1 MKLNIAVAF
10 GGKSVEHE
18 ISILS
23 AMQVMAAIADTYE
36 VFPLYIAK
44 DGNMYCEE
52 ELKSLDTYSDIEQF
66 IHSHQSVSFV
76 RRDANVYLIPARK
89 QFFKKERRI
98 DLVIPVLHGTNG
110 EDGSFQGYVQ
120 TLGIPYTGCSVLA
133 GAIGQDKVIMKQI
146 LQDSGLRV
154 VPWFY
159 WSKKEKMEE
168 NFFKKA
174 QRLGYPLVV
183 KPANLG
189 SSIGIKVV
197 HDDRELHGAM
207 IDAYEYDRKVVI
219 EKKIEPLREINIS
232 LLGDEEDCICSMLEE
247 VLKQDDILS
256 FENKYVGKNAGK
268 GMINTSRKLP
278 DDLQEEQVEEIQRMA
293 KEAFQVLNASGVVRI
308 DFLMQRDSGVIYIN
322 EINSIP
328 GSLSYYLWQHD
339 QMDFSTLVEKLIEL
353 AFKRKRMEEK
363 RTYTFSSNILKEWK
377 YGGGKM
383 WK

>member
-18 ISILS
+18 ISVLS
-23 AMQVMAAIADTYE
+23 AIQVMSAISDDYE
-36 VFPLYIAK
+36 IFPLYIAK
-44 DGNMYCEE
+44 DGRMFCEE
-52 ELKSLDTYSDIEQF
+52 ELKSLDTFSNIEQF
-66 IHSHQSVSFV
+66 TLQHQPVTLV
-76 RRDANVYLIPARK
+76 RRDANVYLVPARK
-89 QFFKKERRI
+89 HFFEKERRV

-110 EDGSFQGYVQ
+110 EDGSFQGYLQ

-159 WSKKEKMEE
+159 WSRKEKMEE
-168 NFFKKA
+168 DFFKKA

-197 HDDRELHGAM
+197 NNDSELHVAM
-207 IDAYEYDRKVVI
+207 MDAYEYDHKVLI

-232 LLGDEEDCICSMLEE
+232 LLGDEEHCICSMLEE

-256 FENKYVGKNAGK
+256 FENKYIGKHANK

-278 DDLQEEQVEEIQRMA
+278 ADISEEQIEEIQRMA
-293 KEAFQVLNASGVVRI
+293 KEAFYALNASGVVRI
-308 DFLMQRDSGVIYIN
+308 DFLMQKDSEVVYIN

-328 GSLSYYLWQHD
+328 GSLSYYLWKKD
-339 QMDFSTLVEKLIEL
+339 QMNFTTLIEELIQL
-353 AFKRKRMEEK
+353 AFKRKRNEDK
-363 RTYTFSSNILKEWK
+363 KVYSFSSNILKEWK
-377 YGGGKM
+377 HGGKM
-383 WK
+383 MK

>member
-18 ISILS
+18 ISVLS
-23 AMQVMAAIADTYE
+23 AIQVMSAISDDYE
-36 VFPLYIAK
+36 IFPLYIAK
-44 DGNMYCEE
+44 DGRMFCEE
-52 ELKSLDTYSDIEQF
+52 ELKSLDTFSNIEQF
-66 IHSHQSVSFV
+66 TLQHQSVTLV
-76 RRDANVYLIPARK
+76 RRDANVYLVPARK
-89 QFFKKERRI
+89 HFFEKERRV

-159 WSKKEKMEE
+159 WSRKEKMEE
-168 NFFKKA
+168 DFFKKA

-197 HDDRELHGAM
+197 NNDSELHVAM
-207 IDAYEYDRKVVI
+207 MDAYEYDHKVLI

-232 LLGDEEDCICSMLEE
+232 LLGDEEHCICSMLEE

-256 FENKYVGKNAGK
+256 FENKYIGKHANK

-278 DDLQEEQVEEIQRMA
+278 ADISEEQIEEIQRMA
-293 KEAFQVLNASGVVRI
+293 KEAFYALNASGVVRI
-308 DFLMQRDSGVIYIN
+308 DFLMQKDSEVVYIN

-328 GSLSYYLWQHD
+328 GSLSYYLWQKD
-339 QMDFSTLVEKLIEL
+339 QMNFTMLIEELIQL
-353 AFKRKRMEEK
+353 AFKRKRNEDK
-363 RTYTFSSNILKEWK
+363 KVYSFSSNILKEWK
-377 YGGGKM
+377 YGGKM
-383 WK
+383 MK

>member
-18 ISILS
+18 ISVLS
-23 AMQVMAAIADTYE
+23 AIQVMSAISDDYE
-36 VFPLYIAK
+36 IFPLYIAK
-44 DGNMYCEE
+44 DGRMFCEE
-52 ELKSLDTYSDIEQF
+52 ELKSLDTFSNIEQF
-66 IHSHQSVSFV
+66 TLQHQSVTLV
-76 RRDANVYLIPARK
+76 RRDANVYLVPARK
-89 QFFKKERRI
+89 HFFEKERRV
-98 DLVIPVLHGTNG
+98 DLVIPILHGTNG

-159 WSKKEKMEE
+159 WSRKEKMEE
-168 NFFKKA
+168 DFFKKA

-197 HDDRELHGAM
+197 NNDSELHVAM
-207 IDAYEYDRKVVI
+207 MDAYEYDHKVLI

-232 LLGDEEDCICSMLEE
+232 LLGDEEHCICSMLEE

-256 FENKYVGKNAGK
+256 FENKYIGKHANK

-278 DDLQEEQVEEIQRMA
+278 ADISEEQIEEIQRMA
-293 KEAFQVLNASGVVRI
+293 KEAFYALNASGVVRI
-308 DFLMQRDSGVIYIN
+308 DFLMQKDSEVVYIN

-328 GSLSYYLWQHD
+328 GSLSYYLWQKD
-339 QMDFSTLVEKLIEL
+339 QMNFTMLIEELIQL
-353 AFKRKRMEEK
+353 AFKRKRSEDK
-363 RTYTFSSNILKEWK
+363 KVYSFSSNILKEWK
-377 YGGGKM
+377 HGGKM
-383 WK
+383 MK

>member
-18 ISILS
+18 ISVLS
-23 AMQVMAAIADTYE
+23 AIQVMSAISDDYE
-36 VFPLYIAK
+36 IFPLYIAK
-44 DGNMYCEE
+44 DGRMFCEE
-52 ELKSLDTYSDIEQF
+52 ELKSLDTFSNIEQF
-66 IHSHQSVSFV
+66 TLQHQPVTLV
-76 RRDANVYLIPARK
+76 RRDANVYLVPARK
-89 QFFKKERRI
+89 HFFEKERRV

-110 EDGSFQGYVQ
+110 EDGSFQGYLQ

-159 WSKKEKMEE
+159 WSRNEKMEE
-168 NFFKKA
+168 DFFKKA

-197 HDDRELHGAM
+197 NNDSELHVAM
-207 IDAYEYDRKVVI
+207 MDAYEYDHKVLI

-232 LLGDEEDCICSMLEE
+232 LLGDEEHCICSMLEE

-256 FENKYVGKNAGK
+256 FENKYIGKHANK

-278 DDLQEEQVEEIQRMA
+278 ADISEEQIEEIQRMA
-293 KEAFQVLNASGVVRI
+293 KEAFYALNASGVVRI
-308 DFLMQRDSGVIYIN
+308 DFLMQKDSEVVYIN

-328 GSLSYYLWQHD
+328 GSLSYYLWKKD
-339 QMDFSTLVEKLIEL
+339 QMNFTTLIEELIQL
-353 AFKRKRMEEK
+353 AFKRKRNEDK
-363 RTYTFSSNILKEWK
+363 KVYSFSSNILKEWK
-377 YGGGKM
+377 HGGKM
-383 WK
+383 MK

>member
-18 ISILS
+18 ISVLS
-23 AMQVMAAIADTYE
+23 AIQVMSAISDDYE
-36 VFPLYIAK
+36 IFPLYIAK
-44 DGNMYCEE
+44 DGRIFCEE
-52 ELKSLDTYSDIEQF
+52 ELKSLDTFSNIEQF
-66 IHSHQSVSFV
+66 TLQHQPVTLV
-76 RRDANVYLIPARK
+76 RRDANVYLVPARK
-89 QFFKKERRI
+89 HFFEKERRV

-159 WSKKEKMEE
+159 WSRKEKMEE
-168 NFFKKA
+168 DFFKKA

-197 HDDRELHGAM
+197 NNDSELHVAM
-207 IDAYEYDRKVVI
+207 MDAYEYDHKVLI

-232 LLGDEEDCICSMLEE
+232 LLGDEEHCICSMLEE

-256 FENKYVGKNAGK
+256 FENKYIGKHANK

-278 DDLQEEQVEEIQRMA
+278 ADISEEQIEEIQRMA
-293 KEAFQVLNASGVVRI
+293 KETFYALNASGVVRI
-308 DFLMQRDSGVIYIN
+308 DFLMQKDSEVVYIN

-328 GSLSYYLWQHD
+328 GSLSYYLWKKD
-339 QMDFSTLVEKLIEL
+339 QMNFTTLIEELIQL
-353 AFKRKRMEEK
+353 AFKRKRNEDK
-363 RTYTFSSNILKEWK
+363 KVYSFSSNILKEWK
-377 YGGGKM
+377 HGGKM
-383 WK
+383 MK

>member
-18 ISILS
+18 ISVLS
-23 AMQVMAAIADTYE
+23 AIQVMSAISDDYE
-36 VFPLYIAK
+36 IFPLYIAK
-44 DGNMYCEE
+44 DGRMFCEE
-52 ELKSLDTYSDIEQF
+52 ELKSLDTFSNIEQF
-66 IHSHQSVSFV
+66 TLQHQPVTLV
-76 RRDANVYLIPARK
+76 RRDANVYLVPARK
-89 QFFKKERRI
+89 HFFEKERRV

-159 WSKKEKMEE
+159 WSRKEKMEE
-168 NFFKKA
+168 DFFKKA

-197 HDDRELHGAM
+197 NNDSELHVAM
-207 IDAYEYDRKVVI
+207 MDAYEYDHKVLI

-232 LLGDEEDCICSMLEE
+232 LLGDEEHCICSMLEE

-256 FENKYVGKNAGK
+256 FENKYIGKHANK

-278 DDLQEEQVEEIQRMA
+278 ADISEEQIEEIQRMA
-293 KEAFQVLNASGVVRI
+293 KEAFYALNASGVVRI
-308 DFLMQRDSGVIYIN
+308 DFLMQKDSEVVYIN

-328 GSLSYYLWQHD
+328 GSLSYYLWKKD
-339 QMDFSTLVEKLIEL
+339 QMNFTTLIEELIQL
-353 AFKRKRMEEK
+353 AFKRKRNEDK
-363 RTYTFSSNILKEWK
+363 KVYSFSSNILKEWK
-377 YGGGKM
+377 HGGKM
-383 WK
+383 MK

>member
-18 ISILS
+18 ISVLS
-23 AMQVMAAIADTYE
+23 AIQVMSAISDDYE
-36 VFPLYIAK
+36 IFPLYIAK
-44 DGNMYCEE
+44 DGRMFCEE
-52 ELKSLDTYSDIEQF
+52 ELKSLDTFSNIEQF
-66 IHSHQSVSFV
+66 TLQHQPVTLV
-76 RRDANVYLIPARK
+76 RRDANVYLVPARK
-89 QFFKKERRI
+89 HFFEKERRV

-110 EDGSFQGYVQ
+110 EDGSFQGYLQ

-159 WSKKEKMEE
+159 WSRNEKMEE
-168 NFFKKA
+168 DFFKKA

-197 HDDRELHGAM
+197 NNDSELHVAM
-207 IDAYEYDRKVVI
+207 MDAYEYDHKVLI

-232 LLGDEEDCICSMLEE
+232 LLGDEEHCICSMLEE

-256 FENKYVGKNAGK
+256 FENKYIGKHANK

-278 DDLQEEQVEEIQRMA
+278 ADLSEEQIEEIQRMA
-293 KEAFQVLNASGVVRI
+293 KETFYVLNASGVVRI
-308 DFLMQRDSGVIYIN
+308 DFLMQKDSEVVYIN

-328 GSLSYYLWQHD
+328 GSLSYYLWKKD
-339 QMDFSTLVEKLIEL
+339 QMNFTTLIEELIQL
-353 AFKRKRMEEK
+353 AFKRKRNEDK
-363 RTYTFSSNILKEWK
+363 KV
-377 YGGGKM
+377 YGQRLNALVRK
-383 WK
+383 

>member
-18 ISILS
+18 ISVLS
-23 AMQVMAAIADTYE
+23 AIQVMSAISDDYE
-36 VFPLYIAK
+36 IFPLYIAK
-44 DGNMYCEE
+44 DGRMFCEE
-52 ELKSLDTYSDIEQF
+52 ELKSLDTFSNIEQF
-66 IHSHQSVSFV
+66 TLQHQPVTLV
-76 RRDANVYLIPARK
+76 RRDANVYLVPARK
-89 QFFKKERRI
+89 HFFEKGRRV

-110 EDGSFQGYVQ
+110 EDGSFQGYLQ

-159 WSKKEKMEE
+159 WSRNEKMEE
-168 NFFKKA
+168 DFFKKA

-197 HDDRELHGAM
+197 NNDSELHVAM
-207 IDAYEYDRKVVI
+207 MDAYEYDHKVLI

-232 LLGDEEDCICSMLEE
+232 LLGDEEHCICSMLEE

-256 FENKYVGKNAGK
+256 FENKYIGKHANK

-278 DDLQEEQVEEIQRMA
+278 ADLSEEQIEEIQRMA
-293 KEAFQVLNASGVVRI
+293 KETFYALNASGVVRI
-308 DFLMQRDSGVIYIN
+308 DFLMQKDSEVVYIN

-328 GSLSYYLWQHD
+328 GSLSYYLWKKD
-339 QMDFSTLVEKLIEL
+339 QMNFTTLIEELIQL
-353 AFKRKRMEEK
+353 AFKRKRNEDK
-363 RTYTFSSNILKEWK
+363 KVYSFSSNILKEWK
-377 YGGGKM
+377 HGGKM
-383 WK
+383 MK

>member
-18 ISILS
+18 ISVLS
-23 AMQVMAAIADTYE
+23 AIQVMSAISDDYE
-36 VFPLYIAK
+36 IFPLYIAK
-44 DGNMYCEE
+44 DGRMFCEE
-52 ELKSLDTYSDIEQF
+52 ELKSLDTFSNIEQF
-66 IHSHQSVSFV
+66 TLQHQSVTLV
-76 RRDANVYLIPARK
+76 RRDANVYLVPARK
-89 QFFKKERRI
+89 HFFEKERRV

-159 WSKKEKMEE
+159 WSRKEKMEE
-168 NFFKKA
+168 DFFKKA

-197 HDDRELHGAM
+197 NNDSELHVAM
-207 IDAYEYDRKVVI
+207 MDAYEYDHKVLI

-232 LLGDEEDCICSMLEE
+232 LLGDEEHCICSMLEE

-256 FENKYVGKNAGK
+256 FENKYIGKHANK

-278 DDLQEEQVEEIQRMA
+278 ADISEEQIEEIQRMA
-293 KEAFQVLNASGVVRI
+293 KEAFYALNASGVVRI
-308 DFLMQRDSGVIYIN
+308 DFLMQKDSEVVYIN

-328 GSLSYYLWQHD
+328 GSLSYYLWQKD
-339 QMDFSTLVEKLIEL
+339 QMNFTMLIEELIQL
-353 AFKRKRMEEK
+353 AFKRKRNEDK
-363 RTYTFSSNILKEWK
+363 KVYSFSSNILKEWK
-377 YGGGKM
+377 HGGKM
-383 WK
+383 MK

>member
-18 ISILS
+18 ISVLS
-23 AMQVMAAIADTYE
+23 AIQVMSAISDDYE
-36 VFPLYIAK
+36 IFPLYIAK
-44 DGNMYCEE
+44 DGRMFCEE
-52 ELKSLDTYSDIEQF
+52 ELKSLDTFSNIEQF
-66 IHSHQSVSFV
+66 TLQHQPVTLV
-76 RRDANVYLIPARK
+76 RRDANVYLVPARK
-89 QFFKKERRI
+89 HFFEKERRV

-110 EDGSFQGYVQ
+110 EDGSFQGYLQ

-159 WSKKEKMEE
+159 WSRNEKMEE
-168 NFFKKA
+168 DFFKKA

-197 HDDRELHGAM
+197 NNDSELHVAM
-207 IDAYEYDRKVVI
+207 RDAYEYDHKVRI

-232 LLGDEEDCICSMLEE
+232 LLGDEEHCICSMLEE

-256 FENKYVGKNAGK
+256 FENKYIGKHANK

-278 DDLQEEQVEEIQRMA
+278 ADLSEEQIEEIQRMA
-293 KEAFQVLNASGVVRI
+293 KETFYALNASGVVRI
-308 DFLMQRDSGVIYIN
+308 DFLMQKDSEVVYIN

-328 GSLSYYLWQHD
+328 GSLSYYLWKKD
-339 QMDFSTLVEKLIEL
+339 QMNFTTLIEELIQL
-353 AFKRKRMEEK
+353 AFKRKRNEDK
-363 RTYTFSSNILKEWK
+363 KVYSFSSNILKEWK
-377 YGGGKM
+377 HGGKM
-383 WK
+383 MK

>member
-18 ISILS
+18 ISVLS
-23 AMQVMAAIADTYE
+23 AIQVMSAISDDYE
-36 VFPLYIAK
+36 IFPLYIAK
-44 DGNMYCEE
+44 DGRMFCEE
-52 ELKSLDTYSDIEQF
+52 ELKSLDTFSNIEQF
-66 IHSHQSVSFV
+66 TLQHQPVTLV
-76 RRDANVYLIPARK
+76 RRDANVYLVPARK
-89 QFFKKERRI
+89 HFFEKERRV

-159 WSKKEKMEE
+159 WSRNEKMEE
-168 NFFKKA
+168 DFFKKA

-197 HDDRELHGAM
+197 NNDSELHVAM
-207 IDAYEYDRKVVI
+207 MDAYEYDHKVLI

-232 LLGDEEDCICSMLEE
+232 LLGDEEHCICSMLEE

-256 FENKYVGKNAGK
+256 FENKYIGKHANK

-278 DDLQEEQVEEIQRMA
+278 ADLSEEQIEEIQRMA
-293 KEAFQVLNASGVVRI
+293 KETFYALNASGVVRI
-308 DFLMQRDSGVIYIN
+308 DFLMQKDSEVVYIN

-328 GSLSYYLWQHD
+328 GSLSYYLWKKD
-339 QMDFSTLVEKLIEL
+339 QMNFTTLIEELIQL
-353 AFKRKRMEEK
+353 AFKRKRNEDK
-363 RTYTFSSNILKEWK
+363 KVYSFSSNILKEWK
-377 YGGGKM
+377 HGGKM
-383 WK
+383 MK

>member
-18 ISILS
+18 ISVLS
-23 AMQVMAAIADTYE
+23 AIQVMSAISDDYE
-36 VFPLYIAK
+36 IFPLYIAK
-44 DGNMYCEE
+44 DGRMFCEE
-52 ELKSLDTYSDIEQF
+52 ELKSLDTFSNIEQF
-66 IHSHQSVSFV
+66 TLQHQSVTLV
-76 RRDANVYLIPARK
+76 RRDANVYLVPARK
-89 QFFKKERRI
+89 HFFEKERRV
-98 DLVIPVLHGTNG
+98 DLVIPILHGTNG

-159 WSKKEKMEE
+159 WSRKEKMEE
-168 NFFKKA
+168 DFFKKA

-197 HDDRELHGAM
+197 NNDSELHVAM
-207 IDAYEYDRKVVI
+207 MDAYEYDHKVLI

-232 LLGDEEDCICSMLEE
+232 LLGDEEHCICSMLEE

-256 FENKYVGKNAGK
+256 FENKYIGKHANK

-278 DDLQEEQVEEIQRMA
+278 ADISEEQIEEIQRMA
-293 KEAFQVLNASGVVRI
+293 KEAFYALNASGVVRI
-308 DFLMQRDSGVIYIN
+308 DFLMQKDSEVVYIN

-328 GSLSYYLWQHD
+328 GSLSYYLWQKD
-339 QMDFSTLVEKLIEL
+339 QMNFTMLIEELIQL
-353 AFKRKRMEEK
+353 AFKRKRNEDK
-363 RTYTFSSNILKEWK
+363 KVYSFSSNILKEWK
-377 YGGGKM
+377 HGGKM
-383 WK
+383 MK

>member
-18 ISILS
+18 ISVLS
-23 AMQVMAAIADTYE
+23 AIQVMSAISDDYE
-36 VFPLYIAK
+36 IFPLYIAK
-44 DGNMYCEE
+44 DWRMFCEE
-52 ELKSLDTYSDIEQF
+52 ELKSLDTFSNIEQF
-66 IHSHQSVSFV
+66 TLQHQPVTLV
-76 RRDANVYLIPARK
+76 RRDANVYLVPARK
-89 QFFKKERRI
+89 HFFEKERRV

-110 EDGSFQGYVQ
+110 EDGSFQGYLQ

-159 WSKKEKMEE
+159 WSRNEKMEE
-168 NFFKKA
+168 DFFKKA

-197 HDDRELHGAM
+197 NNDSELHVAM
-207 IDAYEYDRKVVI
+207 MDAYEYDHKVLI

-232 LLGDEEDCICSMLEE
+232 LLGDEEHCICSMLEE

-256 FENKYVGKNAGK
+256 FENKYIGKHANK

-278 DDLQEEQVEEIQRMA
+278 ADLSEEQIEEIQRMA
-293 KEAFQVLNASGVVRI
+293 KETFYALNASGVVRI
-308 DFLMQRDSGVIYIN
+308 DFLMQKDSEVVYIN

-328 GSLSYYLWQHD
+328 GSLSYYLWKKD
-339 QMDFSTLVEKLIEL
+339 QMNFTTLIEELIQL
-353 AFKRKRMEEK
+353 AFKRKRNEDK
-363 RTYTFSSNILKEWK
+363 KVYSFSSNILKEWK
-377 YGGGKM
+377 HGGKM
-383 WK
+383 MK

>member
-18 ISILS
+18 ISVLS
-23 AMQVMAAIADTYE
+23 AIQVMSAISDDYE
-36 VFPLYIAK
+36 IFPLYIAK
-44 DGNMYCEE
+44 DGRMFCEE
-52 ELKSLDTYSDIEQF
+52 ELKSLDTFSNIEQF
-66 IHSHQSVSFV
+66 TLQHQPVTLV
-76 RRDANVYLIPARK
+76 RRDANVYLVPARK
-89 QFFKKERRI
+89 HFFEKERRV

-110 EDGSFQGYVQ
+110 EDGSFQGYLQ

-146 LQDSGLRV
+146 LQDSGFRV

-159 WSKKEKMEE
+159 WSRNEKMEE
-168 NFFKKA
+168 DFFKKA

-197 HDDRELHGAM
+197 NNDSELHVAM
-207 IDAYEYDRKVVI
+207 MDAYEYDHKVLI

-232 LLGDEEDCICSMLEE
+232 LLGDEEHCICSMLEE

-256 FENKYVGKNAGK
+256 FENKYIGKHANK

-278 DDLQEEQVEEIQRMA
+278 ADISEEQIEEIQRMA
-293 KEAFQVLNASGVVRI
+293 KEAFYALNASGVVRI
-308 DFLMQRDSGVIYIN
+308 DFLMQKDSEVVYIN

-328 GSLSYYLWQHD
+328 GSLSYYLWKKD
-339 QMDFSTLVEKLIEL
+339 QMNFTTLIEELIQL
-353 AFKRKRMEEK
+353 AFKRKRNEDK
-363 RTYTFSSNILKEWK
+363 KVYSFSSNILKEWK
-377 YGGGKM
+377 HGGKM
-383 WK
+383 MK

>member
-18 ISILS
+18 ISVLS
-23 AMQVMAAIADTYE
+23 AIQVMSAISDDYE
-36 VFPLYIAK
+36 IFPLYIAK
-44 DGNMYCEE
+44 DGRMFCEE
-52 ELKSLDTYSDIEQF
+52 ELKSLDTFSNIEQF
-66 IHSHQSVSFV
+66 TLQHQPVTLV
-76 RRDANVYLIPARK
+76 RRDANVYLVPARK
-89 QFFKKERRI
+89 HFFEKERRV

-110 EDGSFQGYVQ
+110 EDGSFQGYLQ

-159 WSKKEKMEE
+159 WSRNEKMEE
-168 NFFKKA
+168 DFFKKA

-197 HDDRELHGAM
+197 NNDSELHVAM
-207 IDAYEYDRKVVI
+207 RDAYEYDHKVLI

-232 LLGDEEDCICSMLEE
+232 LLGDEEHCICSMLEE

-256 FENKYVGKNAGK
+256 FENKYIGKHANK

-278 DDLQEEQVEEIQRMA
+278 ADLSEEQIEEIQRMA
-293 KEAFQVLNASGVVRI
+293 KETFYALNASGVVRI
-308 DFLMQRDSGVIYIN
+308 DFLMQKDSEVVYIN

-328 GSLSYYLWQHD
+328 GSLSYYLWKKD
-339 QMDFSTLVEKLIEL
+339 QMNFTTLIEELIQL
-353 AFKRKRMEEK
+353 AFKRKRNEDK
-363 RTYTFSSNILKEWK
+363 KVYSFSSNILKEWK
-377 YGGGKM
+377 HGGKM
-383 WK
+383 MK

>member
-18 ISILS
+18 ISVLS
-23 AMQVMAAIADTYE
+23 AIQVMSAISDDYE
-36 VFPLYIAK
+36 IFPLYIAK
-44 DGNMYCEE
+44 DGRMFCEE
-52 ELKSLDTYSDIEQF
+52 ELKSLDTFSNIEQF
-66 IHSHQSVSFV
+66 TLQHQPVTLV
-76 RRDANVYLIPARK
+76 RRDANVYLVPARK
-89 QFFKKERRI
+89 HFFEKERRV

-159 WSKKEKMEE
+159 WSRKEKMEE
-168 NFFKKA
+168 DFFKKA

-197 HDDRELHGAM
+197 NNDSELHVAM
-207 IDAYEYDRKVVI
+207 MDAYEYDHKVLI

-232 LLGDEEDCICSMLEE
+232 LLGDEEHCICSMLEE

-256 FENKYVGKNAGK
+256 FENKYIGKHANK

-278 DDLQEEQVEEIQRMA
+278 ADLSEEQIEEIQRMA
-293 KEAFQVLNASGVVRI
+293 KETFYALNASGVVRI
-308 DFLMQRDSGVIYIN
+308 DFLMQKDSEVVYIN

-328 GSLSYYLWQHD
+328 GSLSYYLWKKD
-339 QMDFSTLVEKLIEL
+339 QMNFTTLIEELIQL
-353 AFKRKRMEEK
+353 AFKRKRNEDK
-363 RTYTFSSNILKEWK
+363 KVYSFSSNILKEWK
-377 YGGGKM
+377 HGGKM
-383 WK
+383 MK

>member
-18 ISILS
+18 ISVLS
-23 AMQVMAAIADTYE
+23 AIQVMSAISDDYE
-36 VFPLYIAK
+36 IFPLYIAK
-44 DGNMYCEE
+44 DGRMFCEE
-52 ELKSLDTYSDIEQF
+52 ELKSLDTFSNIEQF
-66 IHSHQSVSFV
+66 TLQHQPVTLV
-76 RRDANVYLIPARK
+76 RRDANVYLVPARK
-89 QFFKKERRI
+89 HFFEKERRV

-110 EDGSFQGYVQ
+110 EDGSFQGYLQ

-159 WSKKEKMEE
+159 WSRNEKMEE
-168 NFFKKA
+168 DFFKKA

-197 HDDRELHGAM
+197 NNDSELHVAM
-207 IDAYEYDRKVVI
+207 MDAYEYDHKVLI

-232 LLGDEEDCICSMLEE
+232 LLGDEEHCICSMLEE

-256 FENKYVGKNAGK
+256 FENKYIGKHANK

-278 DDLQEEQVEEIQRMA
+278 ADLSEEQIEEIQRMA
-293 KEAFQVLNASGVVRI
+293 KEAFYALNASGVVRI
-308 DFLMQRDSGVIYIN
+308 DFLMQKDSEVVYIN

-328 GSLSYYLWQHD
+328 GSLSYYLWKKD
-339 QMDFSTLVEKLIEL
+339 QMNFTTLIEELIQL
-353 AFKRKRMEEK
+353 AFKRKRNEDK
-363 RTYTFSSNILKEWK
+363 KVYSFSSNILKEWK
-377 YGGGKM
+377 HGGKM
-383 WK
+383 MK

>member
-18 ISILS
+18 ISVLS
-23 AMQVMAAIADTYE
+23 AIQVMSAISDDYE
-36 VFPLYIAK
+36 IFPLYIAK
-44 DGNMYCEE
+44 DGRMFCEE
-52 ELKSLDTYSDIEQF
+52 ELKSLDTFSNIEQF
-66 IHSHQSVSFV
+66 TLQHQPVTLV
-76 RRDANVYLIPARK
+76 RRDANVYLVPARK
-89 QFFKKERRI
+89 HFFEKERRV

-159 WSKKEKMEE
+159 WSRKEKMEE
-168 NFFKKA
+168 DFFKKA

-197 HDDRELHGAM
+197 NNDSELHVAM
-207 IDAYEYDRKVVI
+207 MDAYEYDHKVLI

-232 LLGDEEDCICSMLEE
+232 LLGDEEHCICSMLEE

-256 FENKYVGKNAGK
+256 FENKYIGKHANK

-278 DDLQEEQVEEIQRMA
+278 ADISEEQIEEMQRMA
-293 KEAFQVLNASGVVRI
+293 KEAFYALNASGVVRI
-308 DFLMQRDSGVIYIN
+308 DFLMQKDSEVVYIN

-328 GSLSYYLWQHD
+328 GSLSYYLWKKD
-339 QMDFSTLVEKLIEL
+339 QMNFTTLIEELIQL
-353 AFKRKRMEEK
+353 AFKRKRNEDK
-363 RTYTFSSNILKEWK
+363 KVYSFSSNILKEWK
-377 YGGGKM
+377 HGGKM
-383 WK
+383 MK

>member
-18 ISILS
+18 ISVLS
-23 AMQVMAAIADTYE
+23 AIQVMSAISDDYE
-36 VFPLYIAK
+36 IFPLYIAK
-44 DGNMYCEE
+44 DGRMFCEE
-52 ELKSLDTYSDIEQF
+52 ELKSLDTFSNIEQF
-66 IHSHQSVSFV
+66 TLQHQSVTLV
-76 RRDANVYLIPARK
+76 RRDANVYLVPARK
-89 QFFKKERRI
+89 HFFEKERRV

-120 TLGIPYTGCSVLA
+120 TLGIPYTGCNVLA

-159 WSKKEKMEE
+159 WSRKEKMEE
-168 NFFKKA
+168 DFFKKA

-197 HDDRELHGAM
+197 NNDSELHVAM
-207 IDAYEYDRKVVI
+207 MDAYEYDHKVLI

-232 LLGDEEDCICSMLEE
+232 LLGDEEHCICSMLEE

-256 FENKYVGKNAGK
+256 FENKYIGKHANK

-278 DDLQEEQVEEIQRMA
+278 ADISEEQIEEIQRMA
-293 KEAFQVLNASGVVRI
+293 KEAFYALNASGVVRI
-308 DFLMQRDSGVIYIN
+308 DFLMQKDSEVVYIN

-328 GSLSYYLWQHD
+328 GSLSYYLWQKD
-339 QMDFSTLVEKLIEL
+339 QMNFTMLIEELIQL
-353 AFKRKRMEEK
+353 AFKRKRNEDK
-363 RTYTFSSNILKEWK
+363 KVYSFSSNILKEWK
-377 YGGGKM
+377 HGGKM
-383 WK
+383 MK

>member
-18 ISILS
+18 ISVLS
-23 AMQVMAAIADTYE
+23 AIQVMSAISDDYE
-36 VFPLYIAK
+36 IFPLYIAK
-44 DGNMYCEE
+44 DGRMFCEE
-52 ELKSLDTYSDIEQF
+52 ELKSLDTFSNIEQF
-66 IHSHQSVSFV
+66 TLQHQPVTLV
-76 RRDANVYLIPARK
+76 RRDANVYLVPARK
-89 QFFKKERRI
+89 HFFEKERRV

-110 EDGSFQGYVQ
+110 EDGSFQGYLQ

-159 WSKKEKMEE
+159 WSRNEKMEE
-168 NFFKKA
+168 DFFKKA

-197 HDDRELHGAM
+197 NNDSELHVAM
-207 IDAYEYDRKVVI
+207 MDAYEYDHKVLI

-232 LLGDEEDCICSMLEE
+232 LLGNEEHCICSMLEE

-256 FENKYVGKNAGK
+256 FENKYIGKHANK
-268 GMINTSRKLP
+268 GMLNTSRKLP
-278 DDLQEEQVEEIQRMA
+278 ADISEEQIEEIQRMA
-293 KEAFQVLNASGVVRI
+293 KEAFYALNASGVVRI
-308 DFLMQRDSGVIYIN
+308 DFLMQKDSEVVYIN

-328 GSLSYYLWQHD
+328 GSLSYYLWKKD
-339 QMDFSTLVEKLIEL
+339 QMNFTTLIEELIQL
-353 AFKRKRMEEK
+353 AFKRKRNEDK
-363 RTYTFSSNILKEWK
+363 KVYSFSSNILKEWK
-377 YGGGKM
+377 HGGKM
-383 WK
+383 MK

>member
-18 ISILS
+18 ISVLS
-23 AMQVMAAIADTYE
+23 AIQVMSAISDDYE
-36 VFPLYIAK
+36 IFPLYIAK
-44 DGNMYCEE
+44 DGRMFCEE
-52 ELKSLDTYSDIEQF
+52 ELKSLDTFSNIEQF
-66 IHSHQSVSFV
+66 TLQHQPVTLV
-76 RRDANVYLIPARK
+76 RRDANVYLVPARK
-89 QFFKKERRI
+89 HFFEKERRV

-110 EDGSFQGYVQ
+110 EDGSFQGYLQ

-159 WSKKEKMEE
+159 WSRKEKMEE
-168 NFFKKA
+168 DFFKKA

-197 HDDRELHGAM
+197 NNDSELHVAM
-207 IDAYEYDRKVVI
+207 MDAYEYDHKVLI

-232 LLGDEEDCICSMLEE
+232 LLGDEEHCICSMLEE

-256 FENKYVGKNAGK
+256 FENKYIGKHANK

-278 DDLQEEQVEEIQRMA
+278 ADLSEEQIEEIQRMA
-293 KEAFQVLNASGVVRI
+293 KETFYALNASGVVRI
-308 DFLMQRDSGVIYIN
+308 DFLMQKDSEVVYIN

-328 GSLSYYLWQHD
+328 GSLSYYLWKKD
-339 QMDFSTLVEKLIEL
+339 QMNFTTLIEELIQL
-353 AFKRKRMEEK
+353 AFKRKRNEDK
-363 RTYTFSSNILKEWK
+363 KVYSFSSNILKEWK
-377 YGGGKM
+377 HGGKM
-383 WK
+383 MK

>member
-18 ISILS
+18 ISVLS
-23 AMQVMAAIADTYE
+23 AIQVMSAISDDYE
-36 VFPLYIAK
+36 IFPLYIAK
-44 DGNMYCEE
+44 DGRMFCEE
-52 ELKSLDTYSDIEQF
+52 ELKSLDTFSNIEQF
-66 IHSHQSVSFV
+66 TLQHQSVTLV
-76 RRDANVYLIPARK
+76 RRDANVYLVPARK
-89 QFFKKERRI
+89 HFFEKERRV

-120 TLGIPYTGCSVLA
+120 TLGIPYTGSSVLA

-159 WSKKEKMEE
+159 WSRKEKMEE
-168 NFFKKA
+168 DFFKKA

-197 HDDRELHGAM
+197 NNDSELHVAM
-207 IDAYEYDRKVVI
+207 MDAYEYDHKVLI

-232 LLGDEEDCICSMLEE
+232 LLGDEEHCICSMLEE

-256 FENKYVGKNAGK
+256 FENKYIGKHANK

-278 DDLQEEQVEEIQRMA
+278 ADISEEQIEEIQRMA
-293 KEAFQVLNASGVVRI
+293 KEAFYALNASGVVRI
-308 DFLMQRDSGVIYIN
+308 DFLMQKDSEVVYIN

-328 GSLSYYLWQHD
+328 GSLSYYLWQKD
-339 QMDFSTLVEKLIEL
+339 QMNFTMLIEELIQL
-353 AFKRKRMEEK
+353 AFKRKRNEDK
-363 RTYTFSSNILKEWK
+363 KVYSFSSNILKEWK
-377 YGGGKM
+377 HGGKM
-383 WK
+383 MK

>member
-18 ISILS
+18 ISVLS
-23 AMQVMAAIADTYE
+23 AIQVMSAISDDYE
-36 VFPLYIAK
+36 IFPLYIAK
-44 DGNMYCEE
+44 DGRMFCEE
-52 ELKSLDTYSDIEQF
+52 ELKSLDTFSNIEQF
-66 IHSHQSVSFV
+66 TLQHQPVTLV
-76 RRDANVYLIPARK
+76 RRDANVYLVPARK
-89 QFFKKERRI
+89 HFFEKERRV

-110 EDGSFQGYVQ
+110 EDGSFQGYLQ

-159 WSKKEKMEE
+159 WSRNEKMEE
-168 NFFKKA
+168 DFFKKA

-197 HDDRELHGAM
+197 NNDSELHVAM
-207 IDAYEYDRKVVI
+207 MDAYEYDHKVLI

-232 LLGDEEDCICSMLEE
+232 LLGDEEHCICSMLEE

-256 FENKYVGKNAGK
+256 FENKYIGKHANK

-278 DDLQEEQVEEIQRMA
+278 ADLSEEQIEEIQRMA
-293 KEAFQVLNASGVVRI
+293 KETFYALNASGVVRI
-308 DFLMQRDSGVIYIN
+308 DFLMQKDSEVVYIN

-328 GSLSYYLWQHD
+328 GSLSYYLWKKD
-339 QMDFSTLVEKLIEL
+339 QMNFTTLIEELIQL
-353 AFKRKRMEEK
+353 AFKRKRNEDK
-363 RTYTFSSNILKEWK
+363 KVYSFSSNILKEWK
-377 YGGGKM
+377 HGGKM
-383 WK
+383 MK

>member
-18 ISILS
+18 ISVLS
-23 AMQVMAAIADTYE
+23 AIQVMSAISDDYE
-36 VFPLYIAK
+36 IFPLYIAK
-44 DGNMYCEE
+44 DGRMFCEE
-52 ELKSLDTYSDIEQF
+52 ELKSLDTFSNIEQF
-66 IHSHQSVSFV
+66 TLQHQPVTLV
-76 RRDANVYLIPARK
+76 RRDANVYLVPARK
-89 QFFKKERRI
+89 HFFEKERRV

-159 WSKKEKMEE
+159 WSRNEKMEE
-168 NFFKKA
+168 DFFKKA

-197 HDDRELHGAM
+197 NNDSELHVAM
-207 IDAYEYDRKVVI
+207 MDAYEYDHKVLI

-232 LLGDEEDCICSMLEE
+232 LLGDEEHCICSMLEE

-256 FENKYVGKNAGK
+256 FENKYIGKHANK

-278 DDLQEEQVEEIQRMA
+278 ADLSEEQIEEIQRMA
-293 KEAFQVLNASGVVRI
+293 KETFYALNASGVVRI
-308 DFLMQRDSGVIYIN
+308 DFLMQKDSEVVYIN

-328 GSLSYYLWQHD
+328 GSLSYYLWKKD
-339 QMDFSTLVEKLIEL
+339 QMNFTTLIEEL
-353 AFKRKRMEEK
+353 IQLTFKRKRNEDK
-363 RTYTFSSNILKEWK
+363 KVYSFSSNILKEWK
-377 YGGGKM
+377 HGGKM
-383 WK
+383 MK